1 MSATTTKTKPVAS
14 KLSKEQ
20 IAAVDAAINGL
31 DSNQMTLVVRRVLSA
46 RKTVNDAARRV
57 RIANEKARLE
67 ARLSKLSK

>member
-1 MSATTTKTKPVAS
+1 
-14 KLSKEQ
+14 
-20 IAAVDAAINGL
+20 
-31 DSNQMTLVVRRVLSA
+31 VLSA